1 MIKVVIMFI
10 VVLTVSMILRS
21 KKFKETDSVLE
32 SAGRK
37 VDEFHVGRMHGFI
50 DDSNKIYVQEGSNVS
65 VNVIDLNIARQYAF
79 YQVKKDVNK
88 YAVFIR
94 ENQIGVGKPL
104 KFISVDQV
112 QEFYDF
118 VKKYAPQIENIGKVN
133 HITYK

>member
-1 MIKVVIMFI
+1 MIRFVVIFI

-37 VDEFHVGRMHGFI
+37 VEEFKVGRIHGFI
-50 DDSNKIYVQEGSNVS
+50 DDSNKIYAQEGSNVS
-65 VNVIDLNIARQYAF
+65 VNVIDLNIAKKYAF

-88 YAVFIR
+88 YAVFMR
-94 ENQIGVGKPL
+94 EDQIGVGKPL
-104 KFISVDQV
+104 KFLSLDQV

-118 VKKYAPQIENIGKVN
+118 VKKYAPEVENIGKVN
-133 HITYK
+133 SITYK